1 MGEVT
6 VAEERDQLATVSNEV
21 RGANLTLNNDLT
33 LRSESPV
40 WQCRTMSTDK
50 WATSKSTQL
59 STNIWVK
66 LLMLLKN
73 SILN

>member
-40 WQCRTMSTDK
+40 WQCPNHEYR
-50 WATSKSTQL
+50 
-59 STNIWVK
+59 
-66 LLMLLKN
+66 
-73 SILN
+73 